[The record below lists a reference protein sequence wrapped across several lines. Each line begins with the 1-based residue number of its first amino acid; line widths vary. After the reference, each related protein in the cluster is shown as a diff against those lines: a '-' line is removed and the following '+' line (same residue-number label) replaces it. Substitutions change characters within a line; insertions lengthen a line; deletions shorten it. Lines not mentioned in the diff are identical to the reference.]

1 MYFLYVTNFFINMI
15 LIPENEK
22 AGGLWFDGGIRY
34 LGQCHSYDGMFALR
48 ERCRALM
55 LSMTDKIFILQS

>member
-1 MYFLYVTNFFINMI
+1 MI

-22 AGGLWFDGGIRY
+22 AGGLWFDGGIHY

-48 ERCRALM
+48 VCSHKVFMRDAGL
-55 LSMTDKIFILQS
+55 

>member
-22 AGGLWFDGGIRY
+22 AGGLWFDGGFRY

-48 ERCRALM
+48 VCSHKVFMRDAGL
-55 LSMTDKIFILQS
+55 